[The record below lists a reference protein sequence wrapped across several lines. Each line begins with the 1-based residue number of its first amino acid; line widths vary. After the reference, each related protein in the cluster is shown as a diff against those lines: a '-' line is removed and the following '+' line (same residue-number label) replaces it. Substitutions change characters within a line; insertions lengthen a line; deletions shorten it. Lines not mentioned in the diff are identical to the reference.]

1 MIAPMTRSTLVIL
14 LVAACVAALPSA
26 VAAQIYRYVDERGNS
41 NYVEGLDNI
50 PPQYRGRAV
59 PLSLRNSPAAAA
71 PPAAGVQPNG
81 AAKPG
86 ALGGTTIR
94 YVPGQRIMVDVR
106 INGGTAATL
115 LLDTGADRT
124 LISPRALQAAGVSL
138 TRPVGA
144 GQMTG
149 VTGTDQVQYVIVD
162 SLAIGEARV
171 GKMPVASYEMPG
183 TQGDG
188 LLGRDFLDQFK
199 VNIDG
204 STGTVT
210 LQPK

>member
-1 MIAPMTRSTLVIL
+1 MIAAMTRPIIVIL
-14 LVAACVAALPSA
+14 LVAACAAALPSP

-41 NYVEGLDNI
+41 NYVEGLDNV
-50 PPQYRGRAV
+50 PPQYRGGAV
-59 PLSLRNSPAAAA
+59 PLTLRNSPAAPAA
-71 PPAAGVQPNG
+71 PAGVQSNG
-81 AAKPG
+81 AAKPT
-86 ALGGTTIR
+86 AVGGTTIR
-94 YVPGQRIMVDVR
+94 YIPGQRIMVDVR

-162 SLAIGEARV
+162 SLAVGEARV